1 MSTIDSEGMRRAAAT
16 PKAPATDA
24 GEVDAFATAQADHW
38 LEDMQTPALGAK
50 HVSLKAMAL
59 NCINYGRALAT
70 PPAPSPVAAGGGGK
84 ASWGDLAL
92 PYTITHSPA
101 IKGPGKS
108 DEAWLLNAMDAGHGL
123 TSHPTLTA
131 AKARAEQLFGPEPYC
146 TFTIKLCVDRSTQ
159 VKVQAA
165 KGTIPA
171 EALADAIAALEAER
185 TDLGACPV
193 HTKAIRSTVLAAPP
207 APNDD
212 LRAALEESEPAP
224 NVSLCTWEVAGPWW
238 QRRARKLER
247 AIDRALKENRRG

>member
-1 MSTIDSEGMRRAAAT
+1 MTAAT

-24 GEVDAFATAQADHW
+24 GEVEAFATAQADHW

-70 PPAPSPVAAGGGGK
+70 SP
-84 ASWGDLAL
+84 
-92 PYTITHSPA
+92 T
-101 IKGPGKS
+101 
-108 DEAWLLNAMDAGHGL
+108 
-123 TSHPTLTA
+123 
-131 AKARAEQLFGPEPYC
+131 
-146 TFTIKLCVDRSTQ
+146 
-159 VKVQAA
+159 
-165 KGTIPA
+165 
-171 EALADAIAALEAER
+171 
-185 TDLGACPV
+185 
-193 HTKAIRSTVLAAPP
+193 
-207 APNDD
+207 PNDD

>member
-1 MSTIDSEGMRRAAAT
+1 MTAAT

-24 GEVDAFATAQADHW
+24 GEVEAFATAQADHW

-70 PPAPSPVAAGGGGK
+70 
-84 ASWGDLAL
+84 
-92 PYTITHSPA
+92 
-101 IKGPGKS
+101 
-108 DEAWLLNAMDAGHGL
+108 
-123 TSHPTLTA
+123 
-131 AKARAEQLFGPEPYC
+131 
-146 TFTIKLCVDRSTQ
+146 
-159 VKVQAA
+159 
-165 KGTIPA
+165 
-171 EALADAIAALEAER
+171 
-185 TDLGACPV
+185 
-193 HTKAIRSTVLAAPP
+193 PP